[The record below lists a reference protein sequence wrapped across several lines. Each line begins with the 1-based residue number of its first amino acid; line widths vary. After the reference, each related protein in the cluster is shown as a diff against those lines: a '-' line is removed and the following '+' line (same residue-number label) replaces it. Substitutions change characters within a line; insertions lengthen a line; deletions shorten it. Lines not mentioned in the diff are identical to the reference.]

1 MSNPLSTFKKQV
13 RQKKKYLIPSKF
25 AKEEWLGL
33 RKMDADGKFIQQE
46 DNKAD
51 EWKNV
56 AKSDRLIRR
65 NAGDV
70 FADTRLDDGL
80 HAIVDKDSSTEEK
93 RLAKQQRTMGALAH
107 LTLQA
112 MENYTIL

>member
-1 MSNPLSTFKKQV
+1 
-13 RQKKKYLIPSKF
+13 
-25 AKEEWLGL
+25 
-33 RKMDADGKFIQQE
+33 MDAYGKFIQQE

-56 AKSDRLIRR
+56 AKSDRLVRR
-65 NAGDV
+65 NAGDI

-80 HAIVDKDSSTEEK
+80 HAIVDKDSTSEEK
-93 RLAKQQRTMGALAH
+93 KLAKQQKTKGAIAH

-112 MENYTIL
+112 MEHYSILNLLVEDRIVLH